1 MSAEPKPAAEL
12 STVESNG
19 VGLRVRFFWQGD
31 RYIHRIESVKGHSAR
46 VLLESLEGDHESEW
60 PASPALQHVN
70 VSWIRSDHEQGHVA
84 MLVGASGKSH
94 WSMCVAVRDRECEAR
109 DGGRGDTELFFDIAC
124 RTPHSA
130 GWLGSSY
137 RALAGPAAFSE
148 RLNCAF
154 VPADGPGCVVVP
166 EGAELEMDTTGAWP
180 PILRCAAMGTKSPES
195 PTTVRWRYAVRLS
208 TGGPVKVGRRR

>member
-12 STVESNG
+12 STAESNG
-19 VGLRVRFFWQGD
+19 VILRVRFFWQGD
-31 RYIHRIESVKGHSAR
+31 RYIHRIESVKAQDTR

-94 WSMCVAVRDRECEAR
+94 WSMCVAVRDQHCER
-109 DGGRGDTELFFDIAC
+109 GEGERGDTELFFDVAC
-124 RTPHSA
+124 RTPNSS

-137 RALAGPAAFSE
+137 RALAGPAAVSQ

-154 VPADGPGCVVVP
+154 VPADGPGCVLAP
-166 EGAELEMDTTGAWP
+166 ERAELEMDTIGSGLP
-180 PILRCAAMGTKSPES
+180 VLRCAASETESSES
-195 PTTVRWRYAVRLS
+195 PTTVRWRYAVRMS
-208 TGGPVKVGRRR
+208 SGGPLNVGKRR